1 MNCFATNSIFMI
13 FERKFIICL
22 YLDRYP
28 GPETFLAHSAVNPNG
43 NYVDIVYMY
52 MYMYIYIYI
61 MLRYNN
67 KEYYF
72 FPNSEIHVACATIFS
87 QMNYSGQICYMVLVS
102 YFKWCHNTN
111 TGKSPLLKGIL
122 VKGIH
127 VNNDENVCAI
137 CVT

>member
-1 MNCFATNSIFMI
+1 MI

-61 MLRYNN
+61 YNA
-67 KEYYF
+67 K
-72 FPNSEIHVACATIFS
+72 V
-87 QMNYSGQICYMVLVS
+87 QQ
-102 YFKWCHNTN
+102 
-111 TGKSPLLKGIL
+111 
-122 VKGIH
+122 
-127 VNNDENVCAI
+127 
-137 CVT
+137 